1 MPFLLLI
8 LVIINQEVEGKG
20 SQTIMGSDCS
30 SPRDL
35 KIWDAFTM
43 CKAMAEFMG
52 PGAAIPDGKRLKKKK
67 QLIPYIKGN
76 SVDFDGAEYVQN
88 TEVTWF
94 AQFQVGM

>member
-1 MPFLLLI
+1 MQKVPFLLLI

-43 CKAMAEFMG
+43 CKVVAVNGTWCF
-52 PGAAIPDGKRLKKKK
+52 AALPLNLNFKRT
-67 QLIPYIKGN
+67 P
-76 SVDFDGAEYVQN
+76 AR
-88 TEVTWF
+88 
-94 AQFQVGM
+94 